1 MDYFPQLALGITIIT
16 AVWGH
21 AIWLSNRFAGISQE
35 MDKRFEKIL
44 VAITTKLEY
53 HERHDDQRFGDINNG
68 LWEIRLQNAIHG
80 RLISPKEAE
89 DIKSGEGRTQEGLRS
104 KS

>member
-1 MDYFPQLALGITIIT
+1 MEYFPQIALGVTIIT

-35 MDKRFEKIL
+35 MDKRFEKVL
-44 VAITTKLEY
+44 TAITSKLEY

-68 LWEIRLQNAIHG
+68 LWEIRLQNALSERHVKG
-80 RLISPKEAE
+80 KKAQDP
-89 DIKSGEGRTQEGLRS
+89 KSGEGGTPESL
-104 KS
+104 